1 MSKRSVTLKKYQKY
15 LTGAVFQ
22 KVCSKI
28 FLQIVIIFFLFF
40 FFFAEF
46 IFSKITCFQLFILG
60 IQTTFRL
67 EKPQCKNFWWEDI
80 KNESRKVIKNKKQ
93 KSMFLVVS
101 RSVFFRALLGVQVKK
116 IGSVEI
122 NLSNSIL

>member
-22 KVCSKI
+22 VCSKI

-40 FFFAEF
+40 SFAEF

-67 EKPQCKNFWWEDI
+67 EKPQCKNFWWEYI
-80 KNESRKVIKNKKQ
+80 KNESR

>member
-22 KVCSKI
+22 VCSKI

-40 FFFAEF
+40 SFAEF

-67 EKPQCKNFWWEDI
+67 EKPQCKNFWWEYI